1 LALWERSGTPR
12 EKSEMKLFARQ
23 ACRALHQFSWIHP
36 IAKSRAL
43 LWQGLYDWLNG
54 KPRSAQ
60 KKWKKSLATA
70 QKMSMPYDEAL
81 AYREIGLHT
90 IGAERDLNLD
100 RANEIFQ
107 RLGVA
112 LAADTEIPRKSLAL

>member
-1 LALWERSGTPR
+1 
-12 EKSEMKLFARQ
+12 M
-23 ACRALHQFSWIHP
+23 
-36 IAKSRAL
+36 
-43 LWQGLYDWLNG
+43 WQGLYDWLNG

-81 AYREIGLHT
+81 AYREIGRHT